1 MAELVNIHPEDPELR
16 KVVAVSKCLMDGGVI
31 VFPTDSVYA
40 FGCSLNH
47 PKAID
52 RLAQIKGVKRE
63 QARFSILCGHF
74 SQVSEYTKHID
85 TDKFKIMKKA
95 LPGPYTFILEAGGD
109 IPAFFKTKR
118 RQIGIR
124 IPKNNIAQK
133 IVELLGI
140 PIVCTSVLDDDKIIE
155 HIADPELIMEKHG
168 HEVDMIVDGGSG
180 HLTGSTVIDLTGNEP
195 VIVRPGAGDLDIIS

>member
-1 MAELVNIHPEDPELR
+1 MADLLNIHPEDPELR
-16 KVVAVSKCLMDGGVI
+16 KIVSVSQCLMNGGVI

-40 FGCSLNH
+40 FGCSLSH

-52 RLAQIKGVKRE
+52 RLAKIKGVKRE
-63 QARFSILCGHF
+63 KAQFSILCGHF
-74 SQVSEYTKHID
+74 SQIAEYTKHINK
-85 TDKFKIMKKA
+85 DKFKLMRKA
-95 LPGPYTFILEAGGD
+95 LPGPYTFILEAGGE

-140 PIVCTSVLDDDKIIE
+140 PIVCTSVLDDDKILE
-155 HIADPELIMEKHG
+155 HIADPELILEKHG
-168 HEVDMIVDGGSG
+168 HEVDMIIDGGAG
-180 HLTGSTVIDLTGNEP
+180 HLTGSTVVDLTKDEP
-195 VIVRPGAGDLDIIS
+195 IVIRNGAGSLDFLS